1 MKATKIKM
9 KYGKYNSYDV
19 MEIDSIY
26 ITECQNPGYFKKENL
41 YDYLKKNPGTI
52 QVNRYPYPNVIPAIS
67 YYGEKYVKSS
77 PNEYGHDNLLSLPRE

>member
-1 MKATKIKM
+1 MKATKIRM

-41 YDYLKKNPGTI
+41 HDFLKKNPGAI
-52 QVNRYPYPNVIPAIS
+52 KVDRYPYPNVIPATS